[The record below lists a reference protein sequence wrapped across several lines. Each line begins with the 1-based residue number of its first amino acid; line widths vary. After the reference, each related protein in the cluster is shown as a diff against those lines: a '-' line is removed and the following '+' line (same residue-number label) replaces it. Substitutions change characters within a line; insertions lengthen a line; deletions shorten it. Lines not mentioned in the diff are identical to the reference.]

1 MPIHYTV
8 LDRGHFVYARASG
21 PLTTEALVAHER
33 RVLQDPRVLRGYKQL
48 LDCRWIDEDHVD
60 GRISA
65 VLAELHT
72 QHRARLSGSRYAV
85 ISYNAA
91 WFQNGGCDA
100 VGASSDLTLIVF
112 NDPRT
117 ACIWLGVDC
126 EHLVPS
132 GWADLPTAL
141 PQRRKMVEVSA
152 D

>member
-1 MPIHYTV
+1 MSIHYTV
-8 LDRGHFVYARASG
+8 LDQGRFVYARANGS
-21 PLTTEALVAHER
+21 LTTEMLVAHER
-33 RVLQDPRVLRGYKQL
+33 RVLQDPRVQCGHKQL

-60 GRISA
+60 GRINL
-65 VLAELHT
+65 VLAELHD
-72 QHRARLSGSRYAV
+72 QYRARLSGSRYAV
-85 ISYNAA
+85 ITYNAA
-91 WFQNGGCDA
+91 WFRNGACDTA
-100 VGASSDLTLIVF
+100 GSSDLTIIVF

-141 PQRRKMVEVSA
+141 SQRRKMVEVPA